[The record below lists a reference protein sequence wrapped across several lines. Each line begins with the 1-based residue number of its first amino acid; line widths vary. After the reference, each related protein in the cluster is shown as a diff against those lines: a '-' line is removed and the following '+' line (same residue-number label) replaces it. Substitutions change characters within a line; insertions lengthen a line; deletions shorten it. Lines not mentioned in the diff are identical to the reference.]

1 MRERAL
7 TICVLFL
14 AGGALAL
21 GAPPELGIPIECEI
35 GKTCF
40 IQNYFDRDPS
50 DGTKDYACGTETY
63 DGHRGTDIRLVDT
76 AAARDGVAVVA
87 AAPGVVAATRDGVA
101 DRLVKTSE
109 DRQAIAGKECGN
121 GVVIDHGEGWVTQY
135 CHMLNGSV
143 RVQKG
148 AAVAAG
154 ARLGEVG
161 YSGNVQFPHLHLSVR
176 HNGVNIDP
184 FTGGQGGDGCGVGD
198 RALWTADAI
207 SLLSYQPT
215 RLLRSGL
222 SDRAVELDDLEAGA
236 IGGFVADRTS
246 PALVSWGWAINLRA
260 GDEVTAALT
269 GPGGTLAHNRVIVK
283 RDKAQYMMFAGK
295 RRSDAGWP
303 PGPYAAEFSVVRG
316 GEPVIDA
323 ATQFEVR

>member
-40 IQNYFDRDPS
+40 IQNYVDRDSS
-50 DGTKDYACGTETY
+50 DGASDYACGTETY

-87 AAPGVVAATRDGVA
+87 AAPGVVVATRDGVA
-101 DRLVKTSE
+101 DRLVKTLE
-109 DRQAIAGKECGN
+109 DRQAVAGKECGN
-121 GVVIDHGEGWVTQY
+121 GVVVDHGEAWVTQY
-135 CHMLNGSV
+135 CHMLNRSV

-154 ARLGEVG
+154 AKLGEVG
-161 YSGNVQFPHLHLSVR
+161 YSGDVQFPHLHLSVR

-184 FTGGQGGDGCGVGD
+184 FIGVQGGDGCGVGD
-198 RALWTADAI
+198 RPLWTADAI

-222 SDRAVELDDLEAGA
+222 SDRAVELDDLETGA
-236 IGGFVADRTS
+236 IGGFVADRMS

-260 GDEVTAALT
+260 GDEVTAALA
-269 GPGGTLAHNRVIVK
+269 GPGGTLAHNRVIVE

-295 RRSDAGWP
+295 RRPDAGWP
-303 PGPYAAEFSVVRG
+303 PGPYTAEFSVVRG
-316 GEPVIDA
+316 GEPVINA
-323 ATQFEVR
+323 ATPFDVR

>member
-40 IQNYFDRDPS
+40 IQNYVDRDSS

-101 DRLVKTSE
+101 DRLIKTPE

-121 GVVIDHGEGWVTQY
+121 GVV
-135 CHMLNGSV
+135 
-143 RVQKG
+143 
-148 AAVAAG
+148 VAIMA
-154 ARLGEVG
+154 
-161 YSGNVQFPHLHLSVR
+161 
-176 HNGVNIDP
+176 
-184 FTGGQGGDGCGVGD
+184 
-198 RALWTADAI
+198 
-207 SLLSYQPT
+207 
-215 RLLRSGL
+215 
-222 SDRAVELDDLEAGA
+222 
-236 IGGFVADRTS
+236 
-246 PALVSWGWAINLRA
+246 RA
-260 GDEVTAALT
+260 G
-269 GPGGTLAHNRVIVK
+269 
-283 RDKAQYMMFAGK
+283 
-295 RRSDAGWP
+295 
-303 PGPYAAEFSVVRG
+303 
-316 GEPVIDA
+316 
-323 ATQFEVR
+323 